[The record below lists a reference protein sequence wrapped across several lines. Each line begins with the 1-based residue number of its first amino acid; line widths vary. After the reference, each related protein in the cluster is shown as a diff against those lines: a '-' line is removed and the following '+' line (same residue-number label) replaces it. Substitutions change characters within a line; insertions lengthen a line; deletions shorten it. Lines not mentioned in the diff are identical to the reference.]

1 MSKRAT
7 FFFTKMNNNT
17 LKQIIYILFLLNS
30 FSGIAQGF
38 NLEERKKIDSLL
50 TIWNS
55 KELNDTARTDAYQ
68 SYIVNHFLYNNPD
81 SAFILAQEYYE
92 FAQQKKLTYRMST
105 ALLLQGISKSFI
117 NNYEE
122 ALHYYSRCLEFR
134 ITSGNQEGI
143 ASVLNNMG
151 LVYFEQGDHSNALK
165 YYLKSLKIEEN
176 LKNEKGI
183 ANSLNNI
190 GLIYKEEGDYNTALK
205 NYNRSLKIQIKL
217 ENQMGESH
225 ALVNIGV
232 VYLNQGNYEDA
243 LSSFEQALI
252 VNEGYEENL
261 NAKINYNIGSIQFDL
276 GHYDTALGYI
286 NKALKTQVKL
296 NNRLNESNSLN
307 LIAQINFKQN
317 LTLKAISFARRALKI
332 AQEIGAK
339 EEIQDAA
346 KGLSKYYKAL
356 NRPAEALDMLIL
368 FMETKDEIQSENISN
383 EIIRQSLKYKYD
395 KKATKDSLENA
406 YLIEISQDK
415 INNQREK
422 KELAEQKNF
431 YLYGGLFLTLIFGIF
446 TYNRFKL
453 TSNQK
458 SVIEIQKHTVDKAN
472 KELNQI
478 NEELLVKKNEIDS
491 QKEIVQLQNEKLKK
505 SLDTEKELGL
515 LKTSFVS
522 MASHQFKTPLAVIQ
536 TNAELYEMLASTGK
550 IIAPEK
556 FEKITGRIKGA
567 IMTMTNL
574 IDEVLVLGKATS
586 GNVAYTPENLD
597 LVGFCEKLAEEFNA
611 IQADGRS
618 LDFVKEG
625 HPIKLQLDPILL
637 THSLSNL
644 ISNAFKYS
652 VGKENPQLSIHFKPK
667 EVVLSVKD
675 YGLGIPEEEHL
686 KLFTP
691 FFRANNVTD
700 IKGSGLGLNI
710 AKEYVEINKG
720 TISVKSMEGEGSCFE
735 IKFNR

>member
-1 MSKRAT
+1 
-7 FFFTKMNNNT
+7 MNNNGM
-17 LKQIIYILFLLNS
+17 KQIIYILFLLNS
-30 FSGIAQGF
+30 FSSIAQDF
-38 NLEERKKIDSLL
+38 NLEERKKNDSLL

-55 KELNDTARTDAYQ
+55 KELDDTARTDAYQ
-68 SYIVNHFLYNNPD
+68 SYIVNHFLYNSPD

-92 FAQQKKLTYRMST
+92 FAKQKKLKYRMST
-105 ALLLQGISKSFI
+105 ALLLQGISKSFV

-122 ALHYYSRCLEFR
+122 ALHYYSRCLKFR

-217 ENQMGESH
+217 KNQMGESH

-252 VNEGYEENL
+252 TNDGYEENF
-261 NAKINYNIGSIQFDL
+261 NANINYNIGSVQFDL

-296 NNRLNESNSLN
+296 NNRLNESSSLN

-317 LTLKAISFARRALKI
+317 STLKSISFARRALKI

-346 KGLSKYYKAL
+346 QGLSKYYKAI
-356 NRPAEALDMLIL
+356 NRPSEALDMLIL

-395 KKATKDSLENA
+395 KKAAKDSLENA

-431 YLYGGLFLTLIFGIF
+431 YLYGGLFLTLIFGAFI
-446 TYNRFKL
+446 YNRFKL
-453 TSNQK
+453 TANQK

-478 NEELLVKKNEIDS
+478 NEELLVKKNEIGA
-491 QKEIVQLQNEKLKK
+491 QKKIVQLQNKKLKK

-536 TNAELYEMLASTGK
+536 SNAELYEMLANTGK
-550 IIAPEK
+550 IIEPEK

-567 IMTMTNL
+567 IITMTNL
-574 IDEVLVLGKATS
+574 IDDVLVLGKATS
-586 GNVAYTPENLD
+586 GNVPYTPEDVD
-597 LVGFCEKLAEEFNA
+597 LVSFCKKMVEEFNTV
-611 IQADGRS
+611 QMDGRS
-618 LDFVKEG
+618 IGFVTEG
-625 HPIKLQLDPILL
+625 EPYTVQLDPKLL
-637 THSLSNL
+637 RHSLSNL

-652 VGKENPQLSIHFKPK
+652 VGKENPELRIHFKSK
-667 EVVLSVKD
+667 EVVFFVKD
-675 YGLGIPEEEHL
+675 YGLGIPKEEHL

-691 FFRANNVTD
+691 FFRANNVRD

-710 AKEYVEINKG
+710 TKEYVEINKG
-720 TISVKSMEGEGSCFE
+720 QITATSILGEGSCFE
-735 IKFNR
+735 ITFKRQVK

>member
-1 MSKRAT
+1 M
-7 FFFTKMNNNT
+7 
-17 LKQIIYILFLLNS
+17 KQIIYILFLLNS
-30 FSGIAQGF
+30 FSGIAQDF
-38 NLEERKKIDSLL
+38 NLEERRKNDSLL

-55 KELNDTARTDAYQ
+55 EELHDTARSDAYQ
-68 SYIVNHFLYNNPD
+68 SYIVNHFLYNSPD
-81 SAFILAQEYYE
+81 SAFILAQEYYK
-92 FAQQKKLTYRMST
+92 FAKQKKLKYRMST
-105 ALLLQGISKSFI
+105 ALLLQGISKSFV

-183 ANSLNNI
+183 ASTLNNI

-217 ENQMGESH
+217 KNQMGESH
-225 ALVNIGV
+225 ALVNVGV
-232 VYLNQGNYEDA
+232 VYLNQGKYEDA

-252 VNEGYEENL
+252 VNDGYEENL

-317 LTLKAISFARRALKI
+317 STLKAIPFARRALKI

-346 KGLSKYYKAL
+346 KGLSKYYKAV
-356 NRPAEALDMLIL
+356 NRPSEALDMLIL

-383 EIIRQSLKYKYD
+383 EIIRQSLKYNYE
-395 KKATKDSLENA
+395 KKAAKDSLENA
-406 YLIEISQDK
+406 YLVEISQDK

-453 TSNQK
+453 TANQK

-478 NEELLVKKNEIDS
+478 NEELLVKRDEIDS
-491 QKEIVQLQNEKLKK
+491 QKKIVQIQNEKLKK

-536 TNAELYEMLASTGK
+536 SNAELYGMLASTGK

-556 FEKITGRIKGA
+556 SEKITGRIKGA
-567 IMTMTNL
+567 IITMTNL
-574 IDEVLVLGKATS
+574 IDEVLVLGKVTS
-586 GNVAYTPENLD
+586 GNIVYNPEKTD
-597 LVGFCEKLAEEFNA
+597 LVSFCEKLAEEFNA

-618 LDFVKEG
+618 LGFVKEG
-625 HPIKLQLDPILL
+625 DPIKLQLDPILL

-667 EVVLSVKD
+667 EAVLSVKD
-675 YGLGIPEEEHL
+675 YGLGVPEEEQL
-686 KLFTP
+686 KLFSP

-720 TISVKSMEGEGSCFE
+720 TISVKSIEGEGSCFE
-735 IKFNR
+735 IRFKVD

>member
-1 MSKRAT
+1 M
-7 FFFTKMNNNT
+7 
-17 LKQIIYILFLLNS
+17 KQIIYILFLLNS
-30 FSGIAQGF
+30 FSGIAQDF
-38 NLEERKKIDSLL
+38 NLEERRKNDSLL

-55 KELNDTARTDAYQ
+55 EELHDTARTDAYQ
-68 SYIVNHFLYNNPD
+68 SYIVNHFLYNSPD
-81 SAFILAQEYYE
+81 SAFILAQEYYK

-105 ALLLQGISKSFI
+105 ALLLQGISKSFV

-217 ENQMGESH
+217 KNQMGESH

-232 VYLNQGNYEDA
+232 VYLNQGNFEDA
-243 LSSFEQALI
+243 LSSFEQALMA
-252 VNEGYEENL
+252 NEGYEENL

-317 LTLKAISFARRALKI
+317 STLKAISFARRALKI

-346 KGLSKYYKAL
+346 KGLSEYYKAI
-356 NRPAEALDMLIL
+356 NRPSEALDMLIL
-368 FMETKDEIQSENISN
+368 SMETKDEIQSENISN

-395 KKATKDSLENA
+395 KKAAKDSLENA

-453 TSNQK
+453 TANQK

-478 NEELLVKKNEIDS
+478 NEELLVKRNEIDS
-491 QKEIVQLQNEKLKK
+491 QKKIVQLQNKKLKK

-536 TNAELYEMLASTGK
+536 SNAELYEMLANTGK

-567 IMTMTNL
+567 IITMTNL
-574 IDEVLVLGKATS
+574 IDEVLVLGKVTS

-618 LDFVKEG
+618 LGFVKEG
-625 HPIKLQLDPILL
+625 DPIKLQLDPVLL
-637 THSLSNL
+637 SHSLSNL

-652 VGKENPQLSIHFKPK
+652 AGKENPKLSIHFKPTV
-667 EVVLSVKD
+667 VVLSVKD
-675 YGLGIPEEEHL
+675 YGLGIPEEEQL

-691 FFRANNVTD
+691 FFRANNAVD

-720 TISVKSMEGEGSCFE
+720 TISVKSIEGEGSCFE
-735 IKFNR
+735 IKFDR

>member
-1 MSKRAT
+1 M
-7 FFFTKMNNNT
+7 
-17 LKQIIYILFLLNS
+17 
-30 FSGIAQGF
+30 
-38 NLEERKKIDSLL
+38 RK
-50 TIWNS
+50 
-55 KELNDTARTDAYQ
+55 
-68 SYIVNHFLYNNPD
+68 H
-81 SAFILAQEYYE
+81 
-92 FAQQKKLTYRMST
+92 
-105 ALLLQGISKSFI
+105 
-117 NNYEE
+117 
-122 ALHYYSRCLEFR
+122 
-134 ITSGNQEGI
+134 
-143 ASVLNNMG
+143 
-151 LVYFEQGDHSNALK
+151 
-165 YYLKSLKIEEN
+165 
-176 LKNEKGI
+176 
-183 ANSLNNI
+183 
-190 GLIYKEEGDYNTALK
+190 
-205 NYNRSLKIQIKL
+205 
-217 ENQMGESH
+217 
-225 ALVNIGV
+225 
-232 VYLNQGNYEDA
+232 
-243 LSSFEQALI
+243 
-252 VNEGYEENL
+252 
-261 NAKINYNIGSIQFDL
+261 
-276 GHYDTALGYI
+276 
-286 NKALKTQVKL
+286 
-296 NNRLNESNSLN
+296 
-307 LIAQINFKQN
+307 
-317 LTLKAISFARRALKI
+317 
-332 AQEIGAK
+332 
-339 EEIQDAA
+339 
-346 KGLSKYYKAL
+346 
-356 NRPAEALDMLIL
+356 LDMLIL

-415 INNQREK
+415 INTQRAK

-550 IIAPEK
+550 IIEPEK
-556 FEKITGRIKGA
+556 VEKITGRIKGA

-652 VGKENPQLSIHFKPK
+652 VGKENPQLRIHFKPK

-720 TISVKSMEGEGSCFE
+720 TISVKSIEGEGSCFK
-735 IKFNR
+735 IKFDR

>member
-1 MSKRAT
+1 M
-7 FFFTKMNNNT
+7 
-17 LKQIIYILFLLNS
+17 KQIIYILFLLNS
-30 FSGIAQGF
+30 FSGIAQDF
-38 NLEERKKIDSLL
+38 SLEEKKKIDSLL

-55 KELNDTARTDAYQ
+55 KELDDTARSDAYQ
-68 SYIVNHFLYNNPD
+68 SYIVNHFLYNSPD
-81 SAFILAQEYYE
+81 SAFILAQEYYK
-92 FAQQKKLTYRMST
+92 FAKQKKLKYRMST
-105 ALLLQGISKSFI
+105 ALLLQGISKSFV

-122 ALHYYSRCLEFR
+122 ALHYYSRCLKFR

-151 LVYFEQGDHSNALK
+151 LVYFEQGDHANALK

-183 ANSLNNI
+183 ASTLNNI

-217 ENQMGESH
+217 KNQMGESH

-252 VNEGYEENL
+252 ANDGYEENL
-261 NAKINYNIGSIQFDL
+261 NAKINYNIAVIQFDL
-276 GHYDTALGYI
+276 GHYDAALGYL

-296 NNRLNESNSLN
+296 NNRLNESNSLH

-317 LTLKAISFARRALKI
+317 STLKAISFARRALKI

-339 EEIQDAA
+339 EAIQDAA
-346 KGLSKYYKAL
+346 QGLSKYYKAI
-356 NRPAEALDMLIL
+356 NRPSEALEMLLL
-368 FMETKDEIQSENISN
+368 FMEMKDEIQSENISN

-395 KKATKDSLENA
+395 KKAAKDSLENA

-415 INNQREK
+415 INNHREK

-431 YLYGGLFLTLIFGIF
+431 YLYGGLFLTLIFGVFI
-446 TYNRFKL
+446 YNRFKL
-453 TSNQK
+453 TANQK
-458 SVIEIQKHTVDKAN
+458 SVIEIQKNTVDKAN

-478 NEELLVKKNEIDS
+478 NEELLVKRNEIDS
-491 QKEIVQLQNEKLKK
+491 QKKIVQLQNKKLKK

-536 TNAELYEMLASTGK
+536 SNAELYEMLANTGK
-550 IIAPEK
+550 IIEPEK

-567 IMTMTNL
+567 ISTMTNL

-586 GNVAYTPENLD
+586 GNIVYSPENLNLVD
-597 LVGFCEKLAEEFNA
+597 LSRKMAEEFNTVQ
-611 IQADGRS
+611 IDGRS
-618 LDFVKEG
+618 IGFVTEG
-625 HPIKLQLDPILL
+625 EPYAVKLDPKLL
-637 THSLSNL
+637 RHSLSNL

-652 VGKENPQLSIHFKPK
+652 VGKENPELRIHFKPK
-667 EVVLSVKD
+667 EVVLFVKD
-675 YGLGIPEEEHL
+675 YGLGIPEEEQLHL
-686 KLFTP
+686 FEP
-691 FFRANNVTD
+691 FFRANNARG

-720 TISVKSMEGEGSCFE
+720 QITATSILGEGSCFE
-735 IKFNR
+735 ITFKR

>member
-1 MSKRAT
+1 M
-7 FFFTKMNNNT
+7 
-17 LKQIIYILFLLNS
+17 KQIIYILFLLNS
-30 FSGIAQGF
+30 FSGIAQDF
-38 NLEERKKIDSLL
+38 NLEERKKNDSLL

-55 KELNDTARTDAYQ
+55 KELDDTARTDAYQ
-68 SYIVNHFLYNNPD
+68 SYIINHFLYNSPD
-81 SAFILAQEYYE
+81 SAFILAQEYYK
-92 FAQQKKLTYRMST
+92 FAKQKKLKYRMST
-105 ALLLQGISKSFI
+105 ALLLQGISKCFV

-122 ALHYYSRCLEFR
+122 ALHYYSRCLKFR

-183 ANSLNNI
+183 ASTLNNI

-217 ENQMGESH
+217 KNQMGKSH

-232 VYLNQGNYEDA
+232 VYFIQGNYEDA
-243 LSSFEQALI
+243 LSSFEQALMA
-252 VNEGYEENL
+252 NEGYEENL
-261 NAKINYNIGSIQFDL
+261 NAKINYNIGSIQLDL

-296 NNRLNESNSLN
+296 NNRLNESSSLN

-317 LTLKAISFARRALKI
+317 SILKAISFGRKALKI

-339 EEIQDAA
+339 EEIQNAA
-346 KGLSKYYKAL
+346 QGLSKYYKAI
-356 NRPAEALDMLIL
+356 NRPSEALDMLIL
-368 FMETKDEIQSENISN
+368 FMETKDEIQSENISK

-395 KKATKDSLENA
+395 KKAAKDSLENA

-431 YLYGGLFLTLIFGIF
+431 YLYGGLFLTLIFGVFI
-446 TYNRFKL
+446 YNRFKL
-453 TSNQK
+453 TANQK

-478 NEELLVKKNEIDS
+478 NKELLVKRNEIDS
-491 QKEIVQLQNEKLKK
+491 QKKIVQLQNKKLKK

-536 TNAELYEMLASTGK
+536 SNAELYEMLANTGK
-550 IIAPEK
+550 IIEPEK
-556 FEKITGRIKGA
+556 FKKITGRIKGA
-567 IMTMTNL
+567 IFTMTNL
-574 IDEVLVLGKATS
+574 IDDVLVLGKSTS
-586 GNVAYTPENLD
+586 GNIVHNPENLN
-597 LVGFCEKLAEEFNA
+597 LVDFCRKMAEEFNTV
-611 IQADGRS
+611 QMDGRS
-618 LDFVKEG
+618 IGFVTEG
-625 HPIKLQLDPILL
+625 EPYTVQLDSKLL
-637 THSLSNL
+637 RHSLSNL

-652 VGKENPQLSIHFKPK
+652 VGKENPELRIHFKPK
-667 EVVLSVKD
+667 EVVLFVKD

-691 FFRANNVTD
+691 FFRAKNSRD

-720 TISVKSMEGEGSCFE
+720 QITATSILGEGSRFE
-735 IKFNR
+735 ITFKQ